1 VSRGPTLA
9 EVHRQDND
17 GQIGVSKNHERK
29 PSCRWFASRTSPTHP
44 VSEIKALRWIVRFA
58 ILAGTIVIVL
68 AGQALRSGLATLP
81 AGLSFTIAVCKLI
94 VTGGLSVTG
103 WLALFVG
110 VVVAF
115 KLRWFCRWMC
125 PLGTCNELSTW
136 LGKKVGLRRP
146 SVPHLGHYLVFA
158 TLAGAFAGFPVL
170 LWLDPLAL
178 FSSIGQPFSSSPVLL
193 AIGMSGVLT
202 AVGLS
207 FLFPG
212 VWCSRICPLGGFQE
226 VVFVLR
232 RSALGLLAR
241 VFAPRRP
248 RPTTTEGQR
257 VELSEGS
264 DIARIGRR
272 GILAAF
278 GTAIWVY
285 VAPRFSSSAAAP
297 LRPPGAAP
305 EDRKFLALCVRCG
318 NCVRACPTGI
328 IQPQLSTGGLF
339 TWLAPRLVFTDNFC
353 DPSCTRCAEACPS
366 GALTPFSTAE
376 KPHVIIGKAVVELD
390 DCLLTAERECGICRS
405 HCPYQAIRLQFN
417 EETYSVQPIVD
428 LARCTGCGAC
438 EAVCPTVPRKAIHVE
453 RVQTIGKAK

>member
-1 VSRGPTLA
+1 MSRGPTLA

-257 VELSEGS
+257 VDGSFAQDRRARQAVSGHPDLSPVATLS
-264 DIARIGRR
+264 GR
-272 GILAAF
+272 GF
-278 GTAIWVY
+278 
-285 VAPRFSSSAAAP
+285 
-297 LRPPGAAP
+297 
-305 EDRKFLALCVRCG
+305 RCG
-318 NCVRACPTGI
+318 RGRFRVRISLRVPPTGLWSGRLAKCI
-328 IQPQLSTGGLF
+328 SANHTGEDNSTGGRR
-339 TWLAPRLVFTDNFC
+339 TLA
-353 DPSCTRCAEACPS
+353 E
-366 GALTPFSTAE
+366 
-376 KPHVIIGKAVVELD
+376 VV
-390 DCLLTAERECGICRS
+390 A
-405 HCPYQAIRLQFN
+405 
-417 EETYSVQPIVD
+417 QP
-428 LARCTGCGAC
+428 AR
-438 EAVCPTVPRKAIHVE
+438 
-453 RVQTIGKAK
+453 QL